1 MSIKEQLAP
10 CDTQKKANRNKISH
24 FHHKCVAALLSKED
38 YEHARLAYTDTLNF
52 TAKEDGQVGGGET
65 TMPGI

>member
-10 CDTQKKANRNKISH
+10 CDIQKKANRNKISH
-24 FHHKCVAALLSKED
+24 LHHKCVAALLSKDD
-38 YEHARLAYTDTLNF
+38 YEHARLAYIVNF